1 MRDSGWGPLMRRPSL
16 SVDHS
21 WPTCA
26 RQNSCPSS
34 KVSTRDLHVSATAFK
49 KRSPA
54 GDRRYLRR
62 RDTSALNSRKSLG
75 PENADNM
82 PSFVRVNC
90 KLADGQP
97 ECSQPNAR
105 FLNRLLNASSLHLA
119 EPRCV
124 WQMRQ
129 LPPLHTNEKSRPLA
143 AHYQGKFR
151 PEYRGSGSTN
161 FGNCR
166 LTSSAS
172 LSRSTST

>member
-1 MRDSGWGPLMRRPSL
+1 MRRPSL

-21 WPTCA
+21 CPTCA
-26 RQNSCPSS
+26 RQNSYSL
-34 KVSTRDLHVSATAFK
+34 KVSTRDLHVSATALK

-62 RDTSALNSRKSLG
+62 RDTSALKSRKSLG
-75 PENADNM
+75 PENADNES
-82 PSFVRVNC
+82 SFVRFNC
-90 KLADGQP
+90 TLANGQP
-97 ECSQPNAR
+97 GCSSQPNGR
-105 FLNRLLNASSLHLA
+105 LLNRLLDASSLHLA

-124 WQMRQ
+124 WQMKR
-129 LPPLHTNEKSRPLA
+129 LPPPHTDEKSRPLA
-143 AHYQGKFR
+143 EHYQGKFR
-151 PEYRGSGSTN
+151 PEYRGSGSTI

>member
-1 MRDSGWGPLMRRPSL
+1 MRRPSL

-34 KVSTRDLHVSATAFK
+34 KVSTRDLHVSATALK

-54 GDRRYLRR
+54 VDRRYLRR
-62 RDTSALNSRKSLG
+62 RDTSDLKSRKSLG
-75 PENADNM
+75 AENADNV
-82 PSFVRVNC
+82 PSFVRFNC
-90 KLADGQP
+90 NLANGQP
-97 ECSQPNAR
+97 GYSQPNAR
-105 FLNRLLNASSLHLA
+105 LLNRLLNASSLHLV

-124 WQMRQ
+124 WQMKR
-129 LPPLHTNEKSRPLA
+129 LPPPHTDEKSRPLA

-151 PEYRGSGSTN
+151 PEYRGSASTN